1 MRKHKT
7 YQLKPEIIFS
17 LGYLQQG
24 EIPEVKLRLNRSS
37 RKKLSGNIS
46 DSKDVAEFIRKIYK
60 RGEIELQEQFIVLY
74 LDRANHVIGYYRHT
88 KGSISGTIT
97 DVRIILA
104 AALKSAS
111 TSIIIAHNHP
121 SGNLKPSEADI
132 QLTQKI
138 KESANTMDI
147 SVLDHLIITKDGYY
161 SFADEGLVGLEN
173 ISQENELGFVVS
185 DNLKG
190 HINKVIQ
197 ADALDTLKE
206 FPDESIDCVMT

>member
-1 MRKHKT
+1 M
-7 YQLKPEIIFS
+7 IFS
-17 LGYLQQG
+17 LGFLQQG

-37 RKKLSGNIS
+37 RKKLFGKIS
-46 DSKDVAEFIRKIYK
+46 NSSSVADFIRRVYK

-121 SGNLKPSEADI
+121 SRDPEPSGADLAILARRHELYKHARRRKP
-132 QLTQKI
+132 QRWPRTTRHWTLLGTV
-138 KESANTMDI
+138 
-147 SVLDHLIITKDGYY
+147 VLNPEPSHRDLQT
-161 SFADEGLVGLEN
+161 V
-173 ISQENELGFVVS
+173 
-185 DNLKG
+185 
-190 HINKVIQ
+190 
-197 ADALDTLKE
+197 
-206 FPDESIDCVMT
+206 